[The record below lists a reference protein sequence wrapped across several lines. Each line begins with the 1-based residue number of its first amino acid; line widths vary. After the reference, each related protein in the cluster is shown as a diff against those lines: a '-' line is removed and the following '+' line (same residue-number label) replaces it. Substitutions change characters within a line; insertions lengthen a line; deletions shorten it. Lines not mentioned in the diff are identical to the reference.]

1 MKHLKKAVCIL
12 IAAALVVCFAFALVA
27 CNNNAKPET
36 MTDADFEALY
46 SFANATSNSQ
56 SYRNV
61 TTFVTHTAD
70 GDVTEQET
78 CGIYTNNTS
87 RTITIDTVLT
97 AADGTVTKTYYIYG
111 LYQGR
116 TVEAEAEFVGDA
128 ELPSS
133 STYSNT
139 SSLAESQ
146 VIAKSSALRAVN
158 DIINLKNYDIISATV
173 INYGDGKYDYEIS
186 YGTDDSGQANASIV
200 AHVENEKLISATV
213 TQGDVSYTATYEFNV
228 GSKTVPSK
236 PDWFKQY
243 PAPED

>member
-1 MKHLKKAVCIL
+1 MRHLKKAVCIL

-27 CNNNAKPET
+27 CNNAKPET

-87 RTITIDTVLT
+87 RTITIDTVLI

-139 SSLAESQ
+139 SSSAESQ

-186 YGTDDSGQANASIV
+186 YGTNDSGQANASIV